1 MTSSHMPG
9 YETHAR
15 HSPSITFQYASE
27 GTQSQ
32 SCYFKSASASMHTIQ
47 EVSTNAS
54 IHTSLQTVQML
65 HLPSCAKEG
74 FRGKIGNFCF
84 TLTQTLHSLGV
95 CITQEEIYFFSV
107 QIAATVQTAVAQMTV
122 RYTSTVFLFY
132 STNLAKIKAY
142 RELPTS
148 AKSLQKVLFL
158 NTPYVILNTKK
169 SQSSF
174 SGKTDFY
181 PQLPKLPELQ
191 AWKSRQAPVCT
202 AMSIP
207 SPKSNSSFQNTGMAS
222 ALLLKWQL
230 SLPMKSLQKAKKSH

>member
-1 MTSSHMPG
+1 
-9 YETHAR
+9 
-15 HSPSITFQYASE
+15 
-27 GTQSQ
+27 
-32 SCYFKSASASMHTIQ
+32 MHPFTPHCRLFRCFTCLPVLRKGLGGKLGIF
-47 EVSTNAS
+47 ALLLPK
-54 IHTSLQTVQML
+54 HCTVQVCVL
-65 HLPSCAKEG
+65 HRRK
-74 FRGKIGNFCF
+74 F
-84 TLTQTLHSLGV
+84 
-95 CITQEEIYFFSV
+95 FFSV